1 MADSAIAAWVPD
13 TKNPMDGQGHPQGVY
28 ISLTDHQIFG
38 YLKQITLVLLPL
50 MHDKR
55 KERTVLW

>member
-1 MADSAIAAWVPD
+1 MRGNNVRRAAMADSAIAAWVPD

-38 YLKQITLVLLPL
+38 YLK
-50 MHDKR
+50 
-55 KERTVLW
+55 